1 MTTVSGIT
9 EAEGIETSVA
19 EGARTEVDPAG
30 GTARVVFPYRPM
42 LDVVRFL
49 AAIWVM
55 LSHTDAV
62 RGGGHAVSV
71 FFVLSGYLIG
81 GQLVCEKIAS
91 GTVRLP
97 EFYFKRVT
105 RIWIPYFVVLA
116 GFIALFIARGQDAVP
131 GFYERMFAA
140 LTYTYNLINA
150 IRGNIH
156 PTWVTCNQIWSLS
169 IEEQFYLVVP
179 LLIRWMPARTIVP
192 VSLVLT
198 LLFLWFF
205 PLYAGLALGVL
216 MAAGLMRSVPANV
229 SLRVSVVAGA
239 LFLVACGLL
248 FAVGQSTSTQTASVT
263 YLLSG
268 VIVLLANYVELP
280 RRLHGGLRYL
290 GLMTYSYY
298 LIHDLPVYFLGAL
311 LRRILSVSG
320 FPVWVHIGFGLL
332 ALPLSFLFVRWIE
345 LPALRIRGEM
355 LKAKSPVIRY
365 APWLAWGLSL
375 VGVIGLI
382 YFSHAVPTGS

>member
-1 MTTVSGIT
+1 MSTFSCVT
-9 EAEGIETSVA
+9 ESEGIETSVTG
-19 EGARTEVDPAG
+19 GARSEVGPAG
-30 GTARVVFPYRPM
+30 DTPRIVFPYRPV

-49 AAIWVM
+49 AAMWVM
-55 LSHTDAV
+55 LAHAGAV
-62 RGGGHAVSV
+62 RGGGHAVAI

-81 GQLVCEKIAS
+81 GQLVCEKLAS

-105 RIWIPYFVVLA
+105 RIWIPYFTVLT

-131 GFYERMFAA
+131 GFYERMFGA
-140 LTYTYNLINA
+140 LTYTYNLVND

-156 PTWVTCNQIWSLS
+156 PTWVSCNQIWSLS

-179 LLIRWMPARTIVP
+179 LLIGWIPVRSVVP

-198 LLFLWFF
+198 VLFLWVI

-216 MAAGLMRSVPANV
+216 MAASLMRSQASNV
-229 SLRVSVVAGA
+229 SPRVSVAAGA
-239 LFLVACGLL
+239 AFLAAFGLL
-248 FAVGQSTSTQTASVT
+248 FAVGQTRITQTSWVT
-263 YLLSG
+263 YLLSA
-268 VIVLLANYVELP
+268 VVVLLASYVALP
-280 RRLHGGLRYL
+280 QRMHSGLRYL

-298 LIHDLPVYFLGAL
+298 LIHGLPVYFLGPL
-311 LRRILSVSG
+311 YRRLLSVSG

-345 LPALRIRGEM
+345 LPVLRIRSEV
-355 LKAKSPVIRY
+355 LKARSPAVRY
-365 APWLAWGLSL
+365 APWLAWGVNL

-382 YFSHAVPTGS
+382 YFSRH